1 MAVQATG
8 VVRPVNLPRVQIYT
22 LLLRAVALGIRAVA
36 RVIRGA
42 VVALAIRA
50 VALAI
55 RGAVVAL
62 AIRAVAPVLPQLT
75 QNQRH
80 KSSFNSKLSVQIG
93 GSDGV
98 MSLEQEP

>member
-8 VVRPVNLPRVQIYT
+8 MIRPVNLPRVQIYT
-22 LLLRAVALGIRAVA
+22 LLLRPVALAIRAV
-36 RVIRGA
+36 

-55 RGAVVAL
+55 RAVALAIRAVAL

>member
-8 VVRPVNLPRVQIYT
+8 MIRPVNLPRVQIYT
-22 LLLRAVALGIRAVA
+22 LLLRPVALAIRA
-36 RVIRGA
+36 
-42 VVALAIRA
+42 VALAIRA

-55 RGAVVAL
+55 RGAVVAIRAVAL
-62 AIRAVAPVLPQLT
+62 AIRAVAPVLPQFT